1 MVATYEDVVANY
13 EEAAENLKPRTKNLR
28 LYRGKPPAETKPL
41 QKIKKYKM
49 LNIPK
54 NPNESG
60 NRIPDSPVFPKKN
73 TTNRF
78 LKVTITVYDNWSKF
92 QKDLFFSVNILSK
105 HSHKCS
111 Q

>member
-1 MVATYEDVVANY
+1 
-13 EEAAENLKPRTKNLR
+13 
-28 LYRGKPPAETKPL
+28 
-41 QKIKKYKM
+41 M

-54 NPNESG
+54 NLNESG
-60 NRIPDSPVFPKKN
+60 NRIPDTVVRSFPKKN

-92 QKDLFFSVNILSK
+92 QKDLFYSVNILSK

>member
-1 MVATYEDVVANY
+1 MYGDVVATYEDVVANY

-28 LYRGKPPAETKPL
+28 LYRGKPL

-60 NRIPDSPVFPKKN
+60 NRIPDSPVFPKKKHN
-73 TTNRF
+73 QQI
-78 LKVTITVYDNWSKF
+78 LK
-92 QKDLFFSVNILSK
+92 
-105 HSHKCS
+105 SHNYS
-111 Q
+111 I